1 MRGNEWDAQMCVVIL
16 KNKSNAGWSKFQLTT
31 PFHRPGKL
39 ILNYNFETTSQQLFL
54 MKEVKGN
61 FAKIYL
67 PVERITR
74 RIKENNSENER
85 HSSEY
90 ITMNATL
97 LGTALAYK
105 SDTLCSLTTVIYS
118 LITMGTGC
126 KKKLYD
132 NNIDNNFVSYFWTI
146 LLLRWANKEKNK
158 ETRTFSTKWKP

>member
-1 MRGNEWDAQMCVVIL
+1 MRGYEWDAQMCVVIL
-16 KNKSNAGWSKFQLTT
+16 KNKSNVGLSKFQM
-31 PFHRPGKL
+31 PWKL
-39 ILNYNFETTSQQLFL
+39 ILNYNLETRSQQLFPL
-54 MKEVKGN
+54 KEVKGN

-90 ITMNATL
+90 IIVSAKL
-97 LGTALAYK
+97 LGTALSYK

-118 LITMGTGC
+118 LITMGTDV
-126 KKKLYD
+126 KQLYD

-146 LLLRWANKEKNK
+146 RLLG
-158 ETRTFSTKWKP
+158 

>member
-31 PFHRPGKL
+31 PFHKPGKL
-39 ILNYNFETTSQQLFL
+39 ILKYNFETTSQQLFL

-97 LGTALAYK
+97 LGTALSYK
-105 SDTLCSLTTVIYS
+105 SDTLCSLTAAIYS
-118 LITMGTGC
+118 LITMGTDV
-126 KKKLYD
+126 KK
-132 NNIDNNFVSYFWTI
+132 
-146 LLLRWANKEKNK
+146 
-158 ETRTFSTKWKP
+158 TKR

>member
-1 MRGNEWDAQMCVVIL
+1 MRGNEWDDQMCVVIL
-16 KNKSNAGWSKFQLTT
+16 KNKSKVGLSKFQSTT

-39 ILNYNFETTSQQLFL
+39 ILNYNLETRLQQLFP

-90 ITMNATL
+90 ITVSAKL
-97 LGTALAYK
+97 LGTALSYK
-105 SDTLCSLTTVIYS
+105 SDTLCSLTAAIYS
-118 LITMGTGC
+118 LITMGTDV
-126 KKKLYD
+126 KK
-132 NNIDNNFVSYFWTI
+132 
-146 LLLRWANKEKNK
+146 
-158 ETRTFSTKWKP
+158 TKR

>member
-1 MRGNEWDAQMCVVIL
+1 MRGYEWDAQMCVVIL
-16 KNKSNAGWSKFQLTT
+16 KNKSNVGLSKFQ
-31 PFHRPGKL
+31 RPWKL
-39 ILNYNFETTSQQLFL
+39 ILNYNLETRLQQLFPL
-54 MKEVKGN
+54 KEVKGN

-97 LGTALAYK
+97 LGTALSYK

-118 LITMGTGC
+118 LITMGTDV
-126 KKKLYD
+126 KKLYD

-146 LLLRWANKEKNK
+146 RLLGWANKEKN
-158 ETRTFSTKWKP
+158 EQTRKFSTKWKP

>member
-1 MRGNEWDAQMCVVIL
+1 
-16 KNKSNAGWSKFQLTT
+16 
-31 PFHRPGKL
+31 
-39 ILNYNFETTSQQLFL
+39 

-97 LGTALAYK
+97 LGTARN
-105 SDTLCSLTTVIYS
+105 CSV
-118 LITMGTGC
+118 
-126 KKKLYD
+126 
-132 NNIDNNFVSYFWTI
+132 V
-146 LLLRWANKEKNK
+146 
-158 ETRTFSTKWKP
+158 

>member
-1 MRGNEWDAQMCVVIL
+1 MRGNEWDDQMCVVIL
-16 KNKSNAGWSKFQLTT
+16 KNKSKVGLSKFQSTT
-31 PFHRPGKL
+31 PFHRPGML
-39 ILNYNFETTSQQLFL
+39 ILNYNLETTLQQLFP

-126 KKKLYD
+126 KKK
-132 NNIDNNFVSYFWTI
+132 TI
-146 LLLRWANKEKNK
+146 R
-158 ETRTFSTKWKP
+158 

>member
-1 MRGNEWDAQMCVVIL
+1 MRGNEWDDQMCVVIL
-16 KNKSNAGWSKFQLTT
+16 KNKSKVGLSKFQLTT

-90 ITMNATL
+90 ITVNATL
-97 LGTALAYK
+97 LGTALSYK
-105 SDTLCSLTTVIYS
+105 SDTLCSLTAAIYS
-118 LITMGTGC
+118 LITMGTDV
-126 KKKLYD
+126 KK
-132 NNIDNNFVSYFWTI
+132 
-146 LLLRWANKEKNK
+146 
-158 ETRTFSTKWKP
+158 TKR